1 MGRFSKQAIPP
12 LVADSF
18 WAVLGNGLGK
28 GAVVIA
34 LMVAA
39 KILDA
44 ELFGELGVLRNTA
57 LMVAVLASLGLGY
70 TANSFVAQ
78 YIKQQNRAGAYSL
91 TRWVLGIGGVLALLA
106 GVGVYCAAT
115 PIAVQLL
122 NAPQLVSLFGW
133 VGLFIAFLTIV
144 TIQTGIVSGLGLFKP
159 LSKVLTIQG
168 VFSLGAII
176 GGTYWWG
183 LIGTLWGLIAAQA
196 FLALLQQILIQRAF
210 VGCVPQLEKGVVQ
223 KLKHFTVPV
232 ALQESL
238 YALLSW
244 CVTLLMVHLSTFAEV
259 GLYNAA
265 FQWIALILFIP
276 TMLRNVSLSHL
287 SATVTA
293 RDRNRI
299 IKQALIINAV
309 AIGMPALILLAGASF
324 IESFYGGS
332 FEGLATVLQ
341 ILLLM
346 VIPAGFN
353 NLFTQ
358 VYMSL
363 HKNWIALGI
372 RVLRDSAI
380 IALLYCGIELFMV
393 PGSRA
398 LAWSLPIAYV
408 GGLSLFVGWYMVF
421 LKKSD
426 TLSTVEGSVL

>member
-1 MGRFSKQAIPP
+1 MGRLTKQVIPP

-39 KILDA
+39 KMLDTQ
-44 ELFGELGVLRNTA
+44 LFGELGVLRNTA

-78 YIKQQNRAGAYSL
+78 FMKQQQRENAYHI
-91 TRWVLGIGGVLALLA
+91 TRWVLGIGLALAIITGL
-106 GVGVYCAAT
+106 GVYSAAK
-115 PIAVQLL
+115 PIATNLL
-122 NAPQLVSLFGW
+122 NAPHLTSHFGW
-133 VGLFIAFLTIV
+133 VGLLIAFLTMV
-144 TIQTGIVSGLGLFKP
+144 TIQTGVVSGLGLFRP

-168 VFSLGAII
+168 ALSLGTII

-183 LIGTLWGLIAAQA
+183 LQGTLWGLIAAQ
-196 FLALLQQILIQRAF
+196 FILALLQQILIQRAF
-210 VGCVPQLEKGVVQ
+210 VGCTPQAEKGVVQ
-223 KLKHFTVPV
+223 KLKQFTVPV

-244 CVTLLMVHLSTFAEV
+244 CVTLLMVHLSTFSEV

-287 SATVTA
+287 SATITA

-309 AIGMPALILLAGASF
+309 AIGIPTLALLGIAPY
-324 IESFYGGS
+324 IESFYGGN
-332 FEGLATVLQ
+332 FQGLATVLQ

-358 VYMSL
+358 VYMSV

-372 RVLRDSAI
+372 RVVRDAFVLVLFYGGVEMF
-380 IALLYCGIELFMV
+380 LLT
-393 PGSRA
+393 GSRA
-398 LAWSLPIAYV
+398 LAWSLPIAYI
-408 GGLSLFVGWYMVF
+408 GGLVLFAGWYMVF
-421 LKKSD
+421 LKDSD
-426 TLSTVEGSVL
+426 TLSAVEGSAV